1 MLKKTT
7 ASKPLPPMYIAVDE
21 NADSIIVMGTKEQ
34 VIEILQDYANDE
46 GWDEDDIECF
56 VMVYELGKQI
66 NLQVEKQLEIYF

>member
-1 MLKKTT
+1 MSKKTT
-7 ASKPLPPMYIAVDE
+7 ASKPLPPMYIALND
-21 NADSIIVMGTKEQ
+21 NNDSIIAMGTKEQ

>member
-1 MLKKTT
+1 
-7 ASKPLPPMYIAVDE
+7 
-21 NADSIIVMGTKEQ
+21 MGTKEQ